1 MNKILSKRFFSA
13 NVAELVV
20 EAPLIAH
27 SRRAG
32 HFVIIRVDDKSERVP
47 LTIAGAD
54 IEKGT
59 ITLVVQQ
66 VGAST
71 HKLLAMEPGE
81 CLHDIVGPLG
91 RATRI
96 EKYGTVVC
104 ACGGVG
110 AAPMLPI
117 AEALKKAGNKVITVL
132 AARNKDLII
141 LKDEL
146 AQWSDELI
154 VMTDDGSMGKQGV
167 VTVGVEE
174 VINREPVN
182 KCITIGPAIMM
193 KFVALTTAKY
203 NIPTEASLNTIMVD
217 GTGMCGACRVTV
229 GGKTK
234 FVCVDGPEFD
244 AHAVD
249 WTEMLSRMK
258 SYKAEETE
266 AMEKYRNN
274 PTPTLPSREGIKDAR
289 KEPVSSLERV
299 KSSARSDCRWPSVE
313 LAGGVSKF
321 TGTAK
326 DRVAIP
332 RVQMPELR
340 PEVRVKSLRE
350 EVNQGLTFE
359 QAITESH
366 RCLNCKNPTCV
377 QGCPVNIH
385 IPGFIKK
392 VEEGDIL
399 GAAAIIKESSSLPA
413 VCGRVCP
420 QEKQCEAHCIHL
432 KMGHPAV
439 AIGYLERFVAD
450 YANEQTT
457 SNSQTGE
464 AANASG
470 ACNKPATKIAVVGS
484 GPAGLTFAGDAA
496 KYGYE
501 VHVFEALHE
510 IGGVLKYGIPEFR
523 LPNAIV
529 DQEIDGLRAL
539 GVQFHTDT
547 IIGKTISVKELEEQ
561 GFKGIFVG
569 SGAGLP
575 RFMNIPG
582 ENLNGVL
589 SCNEYLTRVNLM
601 DASNPETDT
610 PLLYGKNVAVIGGGN
625 TAMDA
630 VRTAKRLGAEH
641 AMIIYRRSEEEMP
654 ARVEEVKHAKQEGI
668 EFMTLHNPIEYH
680 ADENGRVCEA
690 VLQVMELGEPD
701 ESGRRSPVPVEG
713 KTLTIPVDLVIVA
726 VGVSPNPLI
735 PSSVEGLE
743 IGKKGTIIV
752 NEQMQSAIPTLFA
765 GGDIVRGGA
774 TVILAM
780 SDGRKAAKAMHEY
793 LS

>member
-1 MNKILSKRFFSA
+1 MNKILSKRFFSD

-20 EAPLIAH
+20 EAPLIAR

-32 HFVIIRVDDKSERVP
+32 HFVIIRVDANSERVP

-59 ITLVVQQ
+59 ITLVVQRIG
-66 VGAST
+66 VST

-132 AARNKDLII
+132 AARNKDLLI
-141 LKDEL
+141 LRDEL
-146 AQWSDELI
+146 AQWSDEVI
-154 VMTDDGSMGKQGV
+154 IMTDDGSAGQQGV
-167 VTVGVEE
+167 VTVGVEQ
-174 VINREPVN
+174 VINRETVN

-244 AHAVD
+244 AHAVNWD
-249 WTEMLSRMK
+249 EMLSRMK
-258 SYKAEETE
+258 AFKAEETE
-266 AMEKYRNN
+266 ALRAYNERSQSELNDEMSAAKPLNDVQVGAVE
-274 PTPTLPSREGIKDAR
+274 PFEGK
-289 KEPVSSLERV
+289 P
-299 KSSARSDCRWPSVE
+299 
-313 LAGGVSKF
+313 
-321 TGTAK
+321 K

-340 PEVRVKSLRE
+340 PEVRVKSLHE

-366 RCLNCKNPTCV
+366 RCLNCPKPTCV
-377 QGCPVNIH
+377 QGCPVNIN
-385 IPGFIKK
+385 IPGFIKTLEK
-392 VEEGDIL
+392 GDIL

-420 QEKQCEAHCIHL
+420 QEKQCESQCIHL

-439 AIGYLERFVAD
+439 AIGYLERFCAD
-450 YANEQTT
+450 YANAQTNLTPNCSMDVHWT
-457 SNSQTGE
+457 SNRAEPFTHSREG
-464 AANASG
+464 ASPLRG
-470 ACNKPATKIAVVGS
+470 DGSGVSKIAVVGS

-523 LPNAIV
+523 LPNRIV
-529 DQEIDGLRAL
+529 DIEIDGLRAL

-547 IIGKTISVKELEEQ
+547 IIGKTISVEELEAQ

-582 ENLNGVL
+582 ENLNGVM

-601 DASNPETDT
+601 DASNPATDT

-654 ARVEEVKHAKQEGI
+654 ARIEEVHHAKEEGI

-713 KTLTIPVDLVIVA
+713 KTVTLPVDLVIVA

-735 PSSVEGLE
+735 PSSVAGLE
-743 IGKKGTIIV
+743 ISKKGTIVV
-752 NEQMQSAIPTLFA
+752 NEGMQSNLPMIFA

-780 SDGRKAAKAMHEY
+780 SDGRKAAAAMHEY
-793 LS
+793 LEKV

>member
-1 MNKILSKRFFSA
+1 
-13 NVAELVV
+13 V
-20 EAPLIAH
+20 
-27 SRRAG
+27 G
-32 HFVIIRVDDKSERVP
+32 KSELSV
-47 LTIAGAD
+47 D
-54 IEKGT
+54 QIEVKPF
-59 ITLVVQQ
+59 
-66 VGAST
+66 
-71 HKLLAMEPGE
+71 E
-81 CLHDIVGPLG
+81 
-91 RATRI
+91 
-96 EKYGTVVC
+96 
-104 ACGGVG
+104 
-110 AAPMLPI
+110 
-117 AEALKKAGNKVITVL
+117 GN
-132 AARNKDLII
+132 
-141 LKDEL
+141 
-146 AQWSDELI
+146 
-154 VMTDDGSMGKQGV
+154 
-167 VTVGVEE
+167 
-174 VINREPVN
+174 P
-182 KCITIGPAIMM
+182 
-193 KFVALTTAKY
+193 
-203 NIPTEASLNTIMVD
+203 
-217 GTGMCGACRVTV
+217 
-229 GGKTK
+229 
-234 FVCVDGPEFD
+234 
-244 AHAVD
+244 
-249 WTEMLSRMK
+249 
-258 SYKAEETE
+258 
-266 AMEKYRNN
+266 
-274 PTPTLPSREGIKDAR
+274 
-289 KEPVSSLERV
+289 
-299 KSSARSDCRWPSVE
+299 
-313 LAGGVSKF
+313 
-321 TGTAK
+321 K

-332 RVQMPELR
+332 RVKMPELR
-340 PEVRVKSLRE
+340 PEVRVKSLHE

-377 QGCPVNIH
+377 QGCPVNIN
-385 IPGFIKK
+385 IPGFIKTLEK
-392 VEEGDIL
+392 GDIL

-420 QEKQCEAHCIHL
+420 QEKQCESQCIHH
-432 KMGHPAV
+432 KMKHEPV
-439 AIGYLERFVAD
+439 AIGYLERFCAD
-450 YANEQTT
+450 YAN
-457 SNSQTGE
+457 SQTNLTPTLSSREG
-464 AANASG
+464 ASPLRG
-470 ACNKPATKIAVVGS
+470 DGRGVSKIAVVGS

-523 LPNAIV
+523 LPNSIV
-529 DQEIDGLRAL
+529 DTEIDGLRAL
-539 GVQFHTDT
+539 GVQFHADT

-630 VRTAKRLGAEH
+630 VRTAKRLGAER

-654 ARVEEVKHAKQEGI
+654 ARVEEVHHAKEEGI
-668 EFMTLHNPIEYH
+668 EFLTLHNPIEYH

-713 KTLTIPVDLVIVA
+713 KTITIPVDLVIVA

-743 IGKKGTIIV
+743 IGKKGTIVV

-780 SDGRKAAKAMHEY
+780 SDGRKAAAAMHEY

>member
-1 MNKILSKRFFSA
+1 M
-13 NVAELVV
+13 
-20 EAPLIAH
+20 EAPLIAR

-32 HFVIIRVDDKSERVP
+32 HFVIIRVDANSERIP
-47 LTIAGAD
+47 LTISAAD
-54 IEKGT
+54 IERGT

-66 VGAST
+66 IGVST
-71 HKLLAMEPGE
+71 RKLLAMEPGE

-132 AARNKDLII
+132 AARNKDLLI
-141 LKDEL
+141 LQDEL
-146 AQWSDELI
+146 AQWSDEVI
-154 VMTDDGSMGKQGV
+154 IMTDDGSAGQQGV
-167 VTVGVEE
+167 VTVGVEQ
-174 VINREPVN
+174 VINREKVD

-249 WTEMLSRMK
+249 WNEMLSRMK
-258 SYKAEETE
+258 AFKAEETAALNAYQAQQASKNDGQPTVNRRSTDGQSQGE
-266 AMEKYRNN
+266 ASV
-274 PTPTLPSREGIKDAR
+274 TPVEPFEGK
-289 KEPVSSLERV
+289 P
-299 KSSARSDCRWPSVE
+299 
-313 LAGGVSKF
+313 
-321 TGTAK
+321 K
-326 DRVAIP
+326 DRIAIP

-340 PEVRVKSLRE
+340 PEVRVKSLHE

-377 QGCPVNIH
+377 QGCPVNIN
-385 IPGFIKK
+385 IPGFIKTL
-392 VEEGDIL
+392 ETGDIL
-399 GAAAIIKESSSLPA
+399 GAAAVIKESSSLPA

-420 QEKQCEAHCIHL
+420 QEKQCESQCIHL

-439 AIGYLERFVAD
+439 AIGYLERFCAD
-450 YANEQTT
+450 FANQHTQIDLNNPKT
-457 SNSQTGE
+457 PTG
-464 AANASG
+464 
-470 ACNKPATKIAVVGS
+470 PKIAVVGS

-529 DQEIDGLRAL
+529 DTEINGLRAL

-561 GFKGIFVG
+561 GFAGIFVG

-582 ENLNGVL
+582 ENLNGVM

-601 DASNPETDT
+601 DASNPATDT
-610 PLLYGKNVAVIGGGN
+610 PLLYGKNVAIIGGGN

-654 ARVEEVKHAKQEGI
+654 ARIEEVHHAKQEGI
-668 EFMTLHNPIEYH
+668 EFLTLHNPIEYH

-713 KTLTIPVDLVIVA
+713 KTVTIPVDLVVVA

-743 IGKKGTIIV
+743 ISKKGTIVV
-752 NEQMQSAIPTLFA
+752 NEGMQSAIPTIFA

-793 LS
+793 LSTK

>member
-1 MNKILSKRFFSA
+1 MNKIISKRFFSD

-20 EAPLIAH
+20 EAPLIAR

-32 HFVIIRVDDKSERVP
+32 HFVIIRVDAVSERIP
-47 LTIAGAD
+47 LTIANAD

-66 VGAST
+66 IGVST
-71 HKLLAMEPGE
+71 HKLLAMQPGE
-81 CLHDIVGPLG
+81 YIHDVVGPLG

-96 EKYGTVVC
+96 ANYGTVVC

-117 AEALKKAGNKVITVL
+117 AEALKKAGNRVITVL
-132 AARNKDLII
+132 AARNKDLLI
-141 LKDEL
+141 LQDEL
-146 AQWSDELI
+146 AQWSDEVI
-154 VMTDDGSMGKQGV
+154 IMTDDGSAGQQGV
-167 VTVGVEE
+167 VTVGVEQ
-174 VINREPVN
+174 VVNRETVN

-249 WTEMLSRMK
+249 WNEMLSRMK
-258 SYKAEETE
+258 AFKAEEAE
-266 AMEKYRNN
+266 AMEEYKAGTQIHPNN
-274 PTPTLPSREGIKDAR
+274 QSNPNNQNIQIAPVAPYEGK
-289 KEPVSSLERV
+289 P
-299 KSSARSDCRWPSVE
+299 
-313 LAGGVSKF
+313 
-321 TGTAK
+321 K

-340 PEVRVKSLRE
+340 PEVRVKSLHE

-359 QAITESH
+359 QAIMESH

-377 QGCPVNIH
+377 QGCPVNFN
-385 IPGFIKK
+385 IPGFIKTL
-392 VEEGDIL
+392 ETGDVL
-399 GAAAIIKESSSLPA
+399 GAARVIKDSSSLPA

-420 QEKQCEAHCIHL
+420 QEKQCESQCIHL

-439 AIGYLERFVAD
+439 AIGYLERFCAD
-450 YANEQTT
+450 YANQNTQNNPNT
-457 SNSQTGE
+457 QKTPTG
-464 AANASG
+464 A
-470 ACNKPATKIAVVGS
+470 KIAVVGS

-529 DQEIDGLRAL
+529 DIEIDGLRAL

-582 ENLNGVL
+582 ENLNGVM

-601 DASNPETDT
+601 DASNPATDT
-610 PLLYGKNVAVIGGGN
+610 PILYGKNVAVIGGGN

-641 AMIIYRRSEEEMP
+641 AMIIYRRSEDEMP
-654 ARVEEVKHAKQEGI
+654 ARIEEVHHAKQEGI

-713 KTLTIPVDLVIVA
+713 KTVTIPVDLVIVA

-743 IGKKGTIIV
+743 ISKKGTIVV
-752 NEQMQSAIPTLFA
+752 NEGMQSAIPTIFA

-774 TVILAM
+774 TVILAR

>member
-1 MNKILSKRFFSA
+1 M
-13 NVAELVV
+13 
-20 EAPLIAH
+20 EAPLIAR

-32 HFVIIRVDDKSERVP
+32 HFVIIRVDANSERIP
-47 LTIAGAD
+47 LTISAAD

-66 VGAST
+66 IGVST

-117 AEALKKAGNKVITVL
+117 AEALKKAGNRVITVL
-132 AARNKDLII
+132 AARNKDLLI
-141 LKDEL
+141 LQDEL
-146 AQWSDELI
+146 AQWSDEVI
-154 VMTDDGSMGKQGV
+154 IMTDDGSAGQQGV
-167 VTVGVEE
+167 VTVGVEQ

-244 AHAVD
+244 AHGVD
-249 WTEMLSRMK
+249 WDEMLSRMRAF
-258 SYKAEETE
+258 KAEET
-266 AMEKYRNN
+266 AALNAYLADPKISS
-274 PTPTLPSREGIKDAR
+274 TPTVSRRSTDGQSQGEASIRPVEPFEGK
-289 KEPVSSLERV
+289 P
-299 KSSARSDCRWPSVE
+299 
-313 LAGGVSKF
+313 
-321 TGTAK
+321 K

-340 PEVRVKSLRE
+340 PEVRVKSLHE

-377 QGCPVNIH
+377 QGCPVNIN
-385 IPGFIKK
+385 IPGFIKTL
-392 VEEGDIL
+392 ETGDIL
-399 GAAAIIKESSSLPA
+399 GAAAVIKESSSLPA

-420 QEKQCEAHCIHL
+420 QEKQCESQCIHL

-439 AIGYLERFVAD
+439 AIGYLERFCAD
-450 YANEQTT
+450 FANNHQSPI
-457 SNSQTGE
+457 SNHQSPTG
-464 AANASG
+464 A
-470 ACNKPATKIAVVGS
+470 KIAVVGS

-529 DQEIDGLRAL
+529 DTEIDGLRAL

-582 ENLNGVL
+582 ENLNGVM

-601 DASNPETDT
+601 DASNPATDT
-610 PLLYGKNVAVIGGGN
+610 PLLYGKNVAIIGGGN

-641 AMIIYRRSEEEMP
+641 AIIIYRRSEEEMP
-654 ARVEEVKHAKQEGI
+654 ARIEEVHHAKQEGI
-668 EFMTLHNPIEYH
+668 EFLTLHNPIEYH
-680 ADENGRVCEA
+680 ADENGRVKEA

-713 KTLTIPVDLVIVA
+713 KTVTIPVDLVVVA

-743 IGKKGTIIV
+743 ISKKGTIVV
-752 NEQMQSAIPTLFA
+752 NEGMQSAIPTIFA

-793 LS
+793 LSNKE

>member
-1 MNKILSKRFFSA
+1 MNRILSKRFFSD

-20 EAPLIAH
+20 EAPLIAR

-32 HFVIIRVDDKSERVP
+32 HFVIIRVDAQSERVP

-59 ITLVVQQ
+59 ITLVVQRIG
-66 VGAST
+66 VST
-71 HKLLAMEPGE
+71 HKLLALNPGD
-81 CLHDIVGPLG
+81 CIHDVVGPLG
-91 RATRI
+91 KATRI
-96 EKYGTVVC
+96 ENYGTVVC

-146 AQWSDELI
+146 SQWSDELI

-174 VINREPVN
+174 VINRETVN

-244 AHAVD
+244 AHGVD
-249 WTEMLSRMK
+249 WDEMLSRMK
-258 SYKAEETE
+258 SYKAEETA
-266 AMEKYRNN
+266 AMEVYSASKNDSRTTVERRSNDGQSLCKTEV
-274 PTPTLPSREGIKDAR
+274 TPV
-289 KEPVSSLERV
+289 EPFDG
-299 KSSARSDCRWPSVE
+299 KP
-313 LAGGVSKF
+313 
-321 TGTAK
+321 K

-340 PEVRVKSLRE
+340 PEVRVKSLHE

-377 QGCPVNIH
+377 QGCPVNIN

-392 VEEGDIL
+392 LETGDVL
-399 GAAAIIKESSSLPA
+399 GAAAVIKESSSLPA

-420 QEKQCEAHCIHL
+420 QEKQCEANCIHL
-432 KMGHPAV
+432 KMGKQAV
-439 AIGYLERFVAD
+439 AIGYLERFCAD
-450 YANEQTT
+450 YANAQPQISNVKSQISNTT
-457 SNSQTGE
+457 
-464 AANASG
+464 A
-470 ACNKPATKIAVVGS
+470 KIAVVGS

-523 LPNAIV
+523 LPNSIV
-529 DQEIDGLRAL
+529 DTEINGLRAL

-601 DASNPETDT
+601 DASNPATDT

-654 ARVEEVKHAKQEGI
+654 ARIEEVHHAKQEGI

-743 IGKKGTIIV
+743 ISRKGTIVV
-752 NEQMQSAIPTLFA
+752 NDEMQSAIPTIFA